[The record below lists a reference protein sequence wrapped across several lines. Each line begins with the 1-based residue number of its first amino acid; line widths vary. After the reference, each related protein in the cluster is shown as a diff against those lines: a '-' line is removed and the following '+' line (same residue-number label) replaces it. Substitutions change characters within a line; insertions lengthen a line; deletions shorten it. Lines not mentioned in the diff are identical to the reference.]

1 MKQLGVIHY
10 QENLNNNMTKNLDK
24 RIEEVSQ
31 KIENE
36 LLTEYCRGNEDG
48 LLVLEID
55 DFRKVLRNKLQSLLD
70 EQKKEIVERIK
81 EEIDLLGEPN
91 DILHEDLNNIL
102 NKII

>member
-1 MKQLGVIHY
+1 MSK
-10 QENLNNNMTKNLDK
+10 ELDK

-70 EQKKEIVERIK
+70 EQKKEIAERMKDYVANAPLEVKMSKI
-81 EEIDLLGEPN
+81 PY
-91 DILHEDLNNIL
+91 DIINSITKD
-102 NKII
+102 